1 MYRNVQSGFKVNGT
15 CSDNFLAQIGSHQ
28 VSMLSPLLFI
38 MVLEAL
44 SREIC
49 SGCQVELLYADD
61 LALVREKHEGLKGKL
76 KA

>member
-1 MYRNVQSGFKVNGT
+1 
-15 CSDNFLAQIGSHQ
+15 
-28 VSMLSPLLFI
+28 MLSPLLFI